1 MQVWIKLINIY
12 CHLYTIVQVSSG
24 AGLEKV
30 ASIVSQYPS
39 PQSLMSA
46 YGRCSSVK
54 EAESLLANVEMR
66 RTDNVLGGTRKVG
79 PDISRKIYLMI
90 SSNNPEQSISS
101 KG

>member
-1 MQVWIKLINIY
+1 MSP
-12 CHLYTIVQVSSG
+12 CVQVSSG

-46 YGRCSSVK
+46 YSRCSTVK
-54 EAESLLANVEMR
+54 EAETLLASVEMR

-79 PDISRKIYLMI
+79 PDISRKIYLMF
-90 SSNNPEQSISS
+90 SSNNAEQSITS
-101 KG
+101 K